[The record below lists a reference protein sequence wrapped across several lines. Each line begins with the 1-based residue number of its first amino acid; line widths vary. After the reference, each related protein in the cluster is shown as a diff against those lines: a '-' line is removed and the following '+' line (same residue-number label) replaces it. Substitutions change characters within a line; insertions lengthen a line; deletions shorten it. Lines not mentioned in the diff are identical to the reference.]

1 MELTTFVAL
10 TGPHRE
16 VRLVAPVLVRGLK
29 QGLSNDRLAEEMAN
43 LLRAELTDH
52 HRSMAGH

>member
-16 VRLVAPVLVRGLK
+16 VRLAAPVLVRGLK
-29 QGLSNDRLAEEMAN
+29 QGKSNDQLAEEMAN
-43 LLRAELTDH
+43 LLRAELTDR
-52 HRSMAGH
+52 HRAVAGN